1 MTTTLD
7 RRVRAGTA
15 GEWYGTDFVAL
26 GRFGRRRAPIRSGST
41 TMGAQSGMSEVS
53 RVITLLT
60 TNWMGLSVMSAANR
74 GKDLSR

>member
-1 MTTTLD
+1 
-7 RRVRAGTA
+7 
-15 GEWYGTDFVAL
+15 
-26 GRFGRRRAPIRSGST
+26 
-41 TMGAQSGMSEVS
+41 MSEVS